1 MTVVE
6 YLISISDMFLSYEV
20 DAELQI
26 DEEEY
31 RKNSYTSL
39 TEFIISGENLD
50 SYDLSGLTI
59 TIYPERNHLDIVLSA
74 DKDNAPK
81 QDNDEKSSNLLDDL
95 AEIDFTNLPW
105 LIREKT
111 GEYIYII
118 KDNFVIGKSKLHA
131 NYAVENNTAISR
143 EHCTFIRAEKLTY
156 LRDEHSTNGT
166 YVDGTRLTPGR
177 RVLLSDGMRINLAN
191 ERFIFKCKR

>member
-1 MTVVE
+1 VTVVE

-50 SYDLSGLTI
+50 RYDLSGLTI
-59 TIYPERNHLDIVLSA
+59 TIHPDRNRLDITLLSV
-74 DKDNAPK
+74 KDDYTK
-81 QDNDEKSSNLLDDL
+81 QDKKNSDLLDDL

-131 NYAVENNTAISR
+131 DYAVENNTAISR

-166 YVDGTRLTPGR
+166 YVDGTRLDPGR

>member
-6 YLISISDMFLSYEV
+6 YLISISDKFLSYEV
-20 DAELQI
+20 DAELQVN
-26 DEEEY
+26 EEEY

-50 SYDLSGLTI
+50 RYDLSGLTI
-59 TIYPERNHLDIVLSA
+59 TIHPERNHLDIVLSA

-105 LIREKT
+105 LIREQT
-111 GEYIYII
+111 GDYIYII
-118 KDNFVIGKSKLHA
+118 KENFVIGKSKLHA
-131 NYAVENNTAISR
+131 DYAVENNTAISR
-143 EHCTFIRAEKLTY
+143 EHCTFIRSEKLTY

-166 YVDGTRLTPGR
+166 YVDGTRLDPGR

-191 ERFIFKCKR
+191 EKFIFKCKR